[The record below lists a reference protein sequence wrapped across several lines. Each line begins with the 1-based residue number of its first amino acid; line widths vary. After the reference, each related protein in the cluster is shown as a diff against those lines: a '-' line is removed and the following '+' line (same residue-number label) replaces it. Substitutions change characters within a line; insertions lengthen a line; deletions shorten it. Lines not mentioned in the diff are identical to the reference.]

1 MLTNIAKD
9 TLYHGYKLRATK
21 FLNHNLQSTIGGVT
35 MSCFVH
41 LKIHL
46 RLKKMTEYKT
56 TEVNI
61 KPVSGSNFQ
70 QVGCLIIS
78 PFI

>member
-35 MSCFVH
+35 MSFK
-41 LKIHL
+41 LFRAPEDTSKIEEDD
-46 RLKKMTEYKT
+46 RIQ
-56 TEVNI
+56 N
-61 KPVSGSNFQ
+61 N
-70 QVGCLIIS
+70 
-78 PFI
+78 